1 MERHSYSHAYQSI
14 EVVSASPEALF
25 AYADDH
31 ARLSSHMSKR
41 SSMMAG
47 GSMTIE
53 CDSANGKAIGSKIAL
68 HGTVLGL
75 SLEVQ
80 ERVTERQ
87 PPLRKVWQTEGEP
100 RLLVIG
106 PYQMG
111 FELTPVEHSTSL
123 RVFIEYSLPKSGW
136 GRVLGVLF
144 AGLYARWCTM
154 RMAKDA
160 ARHFATVRE

>member
-1 MERHSYSHAYQSI
+1 MYPYGYQSA
-14 EVVSASPEALF
+14 ELVNASPEALF

-31 ARLSSHMSKR
+31 GRLSSHMSKR

-47 GSMTIE
+47 GTMSIE
-53 CDSANGKAIGSKIAL
+53 CDSGNGKAIGSKIAL
-68 HGTVLGL
+68 RGTVLGL
-75 SLEVQ
+75 SLEVE

-87 PPLRKVWQTEGEP
+87 PPLRKVWETEGEP

-111 FELTPVEHSTSL
+111 FELTPVERSTLL
-123 RVFIEYSLPKSGW
+123 RVFINYSLPKRGW
-136 GRVLGVLF
+136 GRLVGVLF
-144 AGLYARWCTM
+144 ARLYARWCTM

-160 ARHFATVRE
+160 ARHFAAGG